1 MNRTFTFRTDD
12 QMARR
17 LTALA
22 ASIGASES
30 YVLRT
35 LLKAPLENAA
45 RRVTSP
51 TDGLKLAELTT
62 EPAKSN
68 AANA

>member
-1 MNRTFTFRTDD
+1 MNTTVAFRCDAA
-12 QMARR
+12 MART
-17 LTALA
+17 LSALA

-45 RRVTSP
+45 RRVTGP